1 MDYQMKTSVAIVE
14 YILRK
19 ELLVPVK
26 RLRLDQALATSAELS
41 SFEWNV
47 LLYYPKEKYD
57 VQLNSISSTATVQD
71 ILTHVQPN
79 QE

>member
-1 MDYQMKTSVAIVE
+1 MKTSVAIVE

-41 SFEWNV
+41 SFEWNA
-47 LLYYPKEKYD
+47 LLYYLEEKYD